1 MLTSSS
7 WHRTC
12 YDIFCWHTS
21 FWNITRKLA
30 SIWDRRSKWLCE
42 RLPAAPRNPRLPPPH
57 PRRCLC
63 PGFGMW
69 EVRWRWHGFFLSLLS
84 VFSEVL
90 NSKQAPA
97 GYESLLSLNFPL
109 LFFPSGLVLMSY
121 RQTWV
126 WVSGDPQSEFWQ
138 LAAGWPNAMSRSHG
152 AQIRKFMNA
161 CP

>member
-12 YDIFCWHTS
+12 DGIFCWHTS
-21 FWNITRKLA
+21 SGTSQGSLLPSETGDPSGYA
-30 SIWDRRSKWLCE
+30 SVSP
-42 RLPAAPRNPRLPPPH
+42 LPLGTPRLPPPH
-57 PRRCLC
+57 PRRCLR

-69 EVRWRWHGFFLSLLS
+69 EVRWRGFFLSLLS

-97 GYESLLSLNFPL
+97 GCESLLSLNFPL
-109 LFFPSGLVLMSY
+109 FFFPSGLVLMSY

-152 AQIRKFMNA
+152 AQIWKFMNA
-161 CP
+161 RP